1 MQCRE
6 ILRGRWIE
14 EYFASI
20 DGCVFIVQI
29 RWDNRFYWVGKAQE
43 YSSVKKAFEG
53 GKGAQITGVNESNKQ
68 QTEWIEKVK
77 KRVAAKIFIKYPAN
91 GKRQC
96 RKPKNSN
103 LSVQ

>member
-20 DGCVFIVQI
+20 DGCVFIVQF
-29 RWDNRFYWVGKAQE
+29 RWNNRFYWAVKAQE
-43 YSSVKKAFEG
+43 YSSVKKAFERV
-53 GKGAQITGVNESNKQ
+53 KGAQIPGVNESNKQ
-68 QTEWIEKVK
+68 QIEWIEKVK
-77 KRVAAKIFIKYPAN
+77 KIVAAKIFIKHPAN

-96 RKPKNSN
+96 WKPKNSN